1 MSEDVK
7 KMRQNAGRTE
17 EVVSTVSGSVK
28 YLLLRME
35 GDTDL
40 KRLGGNLIN
49 SVRGWCTQMGGRM
62 CC

>member
-1 MSEDVK
+1 MQGGLKRLYLRLV
-7 KMRQNAGRTE
+7 
-17 EVVSTVSGSVK
+17 VVSK

-35 GDTDL
+35 EYTDL